1 MKTLLKILKWFGI
14 ITGSII
20 ILLIISVYAMYSN
33 KFEAPLPT
41 IQASTDSSII
51 ARGKY
56 LAYGPMHCASCH
68 VPMDKI
74 ADVEKGI
81 EVPMTGGWELDI
93 PPGTFRSVNLTPD
106 METGI
111 GKMTDAQIARALRH
125 GVAHDGRLLVAFM
138 PFQKVSDE
146 DLTALISYLRS
157 QAPVKSNLKPTEY
170 KFMGKA
176 LIAFGMLK
184 PEGPKV
190 TPPKTVIRDSS
201 IAYGDYLVNNVANC
215 KGCHTDRSMMTGEF
229 TGPDLAGG
237 HFFAPEAMSEGYG
250 YIPPNLTP
258 DKETGV
264 MAEWTETAFINRFH
278 QGRVYK
284 TSPMPWGSFSRMDE
298 IDIKAIYR
306 YLKSV
311 APVKKKIEK
320 TVFQPGDKM
329 PG

>member
-1 MKTLLKILKWFGI
+1 MVISLLYLQSEISMAVFAAI
-14 ITGSII
+14 IVTII
-20 ILLIISVYAMYSN
+20 ISAVFYIVQRKSISFIKSKLNNERNFTEQFNNDLIRVEGRINSIR
-33 KFEAPLPT
+33 EAFPQL
-41 IQASTDSSII
+41 QMVD
-51 ARGKY
+51 
-56 LAYGPMHCASCH
+56 
-68 VPMDKI
+68 
-74 ADVEKGI
+74 
-81 EVPMTGGWELDI
+81 
-93 PPGTFRSVNLTPD
+93 
-106 METGI
+106 
-111 GKMTDAQIARALRH
+111 
-125 GVAHDGRLLVAFM
+125 
-138 PFQKVSDE
+138 
-146 DLTALISYLRS
+146 DL
-157 QAPVKSNLKPTEY
+157 K
-170 KFMGKA
+170 
-176 LIAFGMLK
+176 IAFGMLK

-284 TSPMPWGSFSRMDE
+284 TSPMPWGSFSRMDD
-298 IDIKAIYR
+298 IDLKAIYR
-306 YLKSV
+306 YLNSIP
-311 APVKKKIEK
+311 PVNRKVEK
-320 TVFQPGDKM
+320 VVFKPGDKM